1 MFKFPVWR
9 LCPVVRNPTWL
20 ISGQSLCSGCGSE
33 FIVWF
38 LESLLTK
45 VTWVPRGTVMFCGQ
59 TELLEMV
66 IVVDVE
72 LAVHVPPVDGPI
84 ELVELQAAVSA
95 AIVPA
100 RTA

>member
-1 MFKFPVWR
+1 M
-9 LCPVVRNPTWL
+9 
-20 ISGQSLCSGCGSE
+20 
-33 FIVWF
+33 
-38 LESLLTK
+38 
-45 VTWVPRGTVMFCGQ
+45 PRGTVMFCGQ

-84 ELVELQAAVSA
+84 ELVELQVAVSA

-100 RTA
+100 RTALVNRLLVWRMYGIICNTGYDSSRYLAR